1 MKTLVLAGALAFS
14 ALAHAQSYPARPV
27 RLMIPFPPGGIDLP
41 ARIISMKM
49 SENMGQQVV
58 MDYRSGANGAIGCEV
73 VARAA
78 PDGYTLLYTT
88 SNTHVVALF
97 TTKNLPY
104 DPVRDFTPISI
115 ANEGGMHLA
124 VHPSNPANSLG
135 ELIEDARRNPGKVSF
150 ASTGVGSIFQLIG
163 EELKQLTSVDM
174 LHVPYKGTGPMA
186 QAVVAGEVTMYFGS
200 GSAFPLVK
208 AGKVKL
214 LAFMD
219 SKRSPFVP
227 ELPAA
232 TESVPGFQKIP
243 GWMAFFGPAN
253 MPAPLVSRIHGE
265 VVKALAGADVRAKL
279 ADLGYTAIGNSPA
292 EAAAA
297 IRSDISL
304 IGRIVKASGIQPE

>member
-1 MKTLVLAGALAFS
+1 MKPLALVVALAFP
-14 ALAHAQSYPARPV
+14 ALVHAQSYPSKPV

-41 ARIISMKM
+41 ARIISVKM

-124 VHPSNPANSLG
+124 VHPSNPASSLA
-135 ELIEDARRNPGKVSF
+135 ELIEDARRNPGKISF
-150 ASTGVGSIFQLIG
+150 ASTGVGSFFQLIG
-163 EELKQLTSVDM
+163 EELKQLTGVDM

-200 GSAFPLVK
+200 GSVFPLVK
-208 AGKVKL
+208 AGKLKL
-214 LAFMD
+214 LAYMD
-219 SKRSPFVP
+219 GKRSPFVP

-232 TESVPGFQKIP
+232 TESLRAGGHARAARGTHPRRGREGAWQRGCAREAGGPRLHRHRQQPGGGRRSHEKRHRADRPDREGFRN
-243 GWMAFFGPAN
+243 PA
-253 MPAPLVSRIHGE
+253 
-265 VVKALAGADVRAKL
+265 
-279 ADLGYTAIGNSPA
+279 
-292 EAAAA
+292 
-297 IRSDISL
+297 
-304 IGRIVKASGIQPE
+304 